1 MPKIIFNGLEK
12 TKTVTIREGK
22 TILQAAKQGNIALR
36 HKCGGNASCGTC
48 KVYIPNQDNL
58 SSPQP
63 IESRR
68 LGDEEIEKNMRLSCQ
83 TIVYGTVEVNIPED
97 PFRARVRALLEE
109 ARSGL

>member
-1 MPKIIFNGLEK
+1 MPTVTFNGVEK
-12 TKTVTIREGK
+12 IQTVTIREGK

-48 KVYIPNQDNL
+48 KVYIAHQDNL
-58 SSPQP
+58 SAPQP
-63 IESRR
+63 SESRR
-68 LGDEEIEKNMRLSCQ
+68 LGDEEIDKNMRLSCQ
-83 TIVYGTVEVNIPED
+83 TIVYGTVEVDIPED